1 MEALVGEILYEI
13 GHRITMHLM
22 MRWCWGQKMKG
33 LCKEDNREGRWE
45 SEAFG
50 GYLWSTQIKYMLC
63 YRQNKTPLCMLS
75 AYFPFH
81 AHMIEHWPLDLWV
94 PTHSHHIGSIPL
106 FRRVPVHTCW
116 LGVKWSLKCGY
127 IIPAHWSLLHREPQ
141 SAAYTVREETCSV
154 VG

>member
-1 MEALVGEILYEI
+1 MKLVTELECIWWCDGVEARKWKDCAK
-13 GHRITMHLM
+13 RIID
-22 MRWCWGQKMKG
+22 
-33 LCKEDNREGRWE
+33 KEGGRLR
-45 SEAFG
+45 AFG
-50 GYLWSTQIKYMLC
+50 GYLWSTQTKYMLC
-63 YRQNKTPLCMLS
+63 YRQNKTPSCMLS

-94 PTHSHHIGSIPL
+94 PTHSHHIGSFPL
-106 FRRVPVHTCW
+106 FLWVPVHTCW

-141 SAAYTVREETCSV
+141 SAAYTVREETFSV